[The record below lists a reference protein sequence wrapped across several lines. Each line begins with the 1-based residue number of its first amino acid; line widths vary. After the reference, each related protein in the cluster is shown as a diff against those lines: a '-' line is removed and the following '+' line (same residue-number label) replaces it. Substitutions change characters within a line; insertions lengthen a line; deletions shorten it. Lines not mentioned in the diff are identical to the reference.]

1 MKLGGWTRLG
11 LIATVLWVGTIAYLT
26 VSEYRSTAPGA
37 NMTFVHFVP
46 GTVVDEKAVIA
57 VIVDKKGKE
66 TTGIVWDV
74 PAVRWVAV
82 LGFILVPLS
91 FIWIVIPV
99 ASFLFR
105 WVRAGF
111 EKSSP

>member
-1 MKLGGWTRLG
+1 MG

-26 VSEYRSTAPGA
+26 ASEYRSAAPGA

-46 GTVVDEKAVIA
+46 GTVVDEKAVI
-57 VIVDKKGKE
+57 VDKNGKE
-66 TTGIVWDV
+66 TTGVVWDV
-74 PAVRWVAV
+74 PAVHWAAV
-82 LGFILVPLS
+82 LGFLLVPLS

-111 EKSSP
+111 EKRASP